1 MLQINFRSDHYY
13 FRVFR
18 IEKQIRS
25 FFFLGR
31 SYCSTILFRDLLT
44 FRSRPSILLCLPSNT
59 SVIFM
64 VKLLWQ
70 SFLCPIPIENCMPWI
85 KFCGLAGI
93 IWVIFYLHG
102 KAKKCSKTEL
112 WTFFCFFSKISV
124 AFRSRPSILLCLPSN
139 ASVIFT
145 VKLLWQTLWQPE
157 GNKWLGCHYKTK
169 SWTPGLFA
177 NCWLILVFLSKI
189 IVAFRSRPSILHCLP
204 SNASVIFTVK
214 LLWQTLWHPSQLF
227 LLTVTAF
234 VIGASTWRLNMHSK
248 EGKVG
253 VDLLSYFA
261 FLRTQV

>member
-157 GNKWLGCHYKTK
+157 GNKWLGCHYEI
-169 SWTPGLFA
+169 SG
-177 NCWLILVFLSKI
+177 CHSVCH
-189 IVAFRSRPSILHCLP
+189 RS
-204 SNASVIFTVK
+204 FTVK
-214 LLWQTLWHPSQLF
+214 ITLAFKGRQSTIEGLLLKASIIFEKNPRNSQQLGKKSSGPGYYF
-227 LLTVTAF
+227 LMTSKSFISFWL
-234 VIGASTWRLNMHSK
+234 SQRLSQELHREDYTCVRRK
-248 EGKVG
+248 AK
-253 VDLLSYFA
+253 
-261 FLRTQV
+261 

>member
-1 MLQINFRSDHYY
+1 
-13 FRVFR
+13 
-18 IEKQIRS
+18 
-25 FFFLGR
+25 
-31 SYCSTILFRDLLT
+31 
-44 FRSRPSILLCLPSNT
+44 
-59 SVIFM
+59 M